1 MTKGFRFS
9 AYVTRFYII
18 TGNLDMYKKFHLK
31 GKGNARKLRKMAQ
44 IGMNSG
50 KNFKAIKQSIPK

>member
-1 MTKGFRFS
+1 M
-9 AYVTRFYII
+9 I

-50 KNFKAIKQSIPK
+50 KNFKAIKQSKPI